1 MANRFYNPR
10 EQYVDSSG
18 NPYSGGTLTFY
29 ATGTTTPLDTY
40 SDSTLSTPNANPLTL
55 NSAGRPSTDIF
66 LSDAAYKVV
75 LKDSSG
81 STIWTADPCSTSD
94 FTAYGQFYTYAGD
107 PNGNVA
113 GTEGSGTV
121 PADVVWDRT
130 NNILYVCTTT
140 GAAASAVWTAVNASS
155 TTQVVTPPQGYLTLT
170 SATPIITGDVS
181 AATSVYYTPF
191 VGELV
196 PIYNGTATIPTEFS
210 ELTLS
215 LVASHLASTIYDVF
229 VFSNSGVVTLVTGP
243 AWSTST
249 AGSGARG
256 TGAST
261 TELTRLNGYWVNKV
275 QITGR
280 NGSTTYTIPA
290 NRATYVGSLFMDGS
304 NGQISCHRT
313 WGQSRKWGVWNAYNR
328 QHILMKAGDSTAS
341 WSYSTNTV
349 RASNNA
355 SANSISVFTGLSEEA
370 FDLQFSQRITIASST
385 AGMLEIGVGWNS
397 TSAVSGM
404 RGTLRTANGS
414 ATSIQASGSVTA
426 RYVNAPAL
434 GVNTVTS
441 LEVAPNSGSTN
452 DFLGTETN
460 MMLTASYFG

>member
-1 MANRFYNPR
+1 MANRFFNPR
-10 EQYVDSSG
+10 PQFLDSSG
-18 NPYSGGTLTFY
+18 NPYSGGKLYFY
-29 ATGTTTPLDTY
+29 QSGTTTPLDTY
-40 SDSTLSTPNANPLTL
+40 SDSTLSTPNTNPVVL
-55 NSAGRPSTDIF
+55 NSAGRPAVDIF
-66 LSDAAYKVV
+66 LSDALYKAV
-75 LKDSSG
+75 LKDSND
-81 STIWTADPCSTSD
+81 STIWTADPFFTSD
-94 FTAYGQFYTYAGD
+94 YSTYGHVYTYAGN

-113 GTEGSGTV
+113 GTAGSGTV
-121 PADVVWDRT
+121 PADMVYDRT
-130 NNILYVCTTT
+130 NDVLYICTST
-140 GAAASAVWTAVNASS
+140 GSASTAVWTAVNASS

-261 TELTRLNGYWVNKV
+261 TELVRLNGYWVNKV

-328 QHILMKAGDSTAS
+328 QRLFIKAGDSTAS
-341 WSYSTNTV
+341 WDYGTNTI

-355 SANSISVFTGLSEEA
+355 SANSISVFTGLADEQFFLE
-370 FDLQFSQRITIASST
+370 FLQRQSLSDAT
-385 AGMLEIGVGWNS
+385 AGESHIGIGWNS
-397 TSAVSGM
+397 TTAMSGM
-404 RGTLRTANGS
+404 RGIHRTAN
-414 ATSIQASGSVTA
+414 ATTSNVESQVTICA
-426 RYVNAPAL
+426 KHVQAPAL
-434 GVNTVTS
+434 GVNTVTA
-441 LEVAPNSGSTN
+441 LEVSPTN
-452 DFLGTETN
+452 ASVNNFYGTETH
-460 MMLTASYFG
+460 MMLSASYFG